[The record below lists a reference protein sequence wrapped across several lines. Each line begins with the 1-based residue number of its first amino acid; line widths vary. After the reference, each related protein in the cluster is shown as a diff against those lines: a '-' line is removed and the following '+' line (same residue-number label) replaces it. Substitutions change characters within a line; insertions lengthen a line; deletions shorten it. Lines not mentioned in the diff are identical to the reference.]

1 MKKTISIFSDFKLG
15 IQTYFKSFAF
25 IRKHKMWSYYLYPIM
40 FIVLFA
46 LASFVGFSS
55 LNDLVTPY
63 INDLFGV
70 ETIPGDGWWE
80 KTLSFL
86 KNAGKYLGSFVLWLT
101 LAFIYY
107 KVSKYVVLI
116 CMSPIMAF
124 VSERTEKELTGREY
138 PFVWAQ
144 FFKDILRGVLIALRN
159 LFVEIGFIIALSIL
173 NLLIGLVFPPAAF
186 ITSPVL
192 AVVTFFIGAYY
203 YGFSTMD
210 YTNERHQRSVGESI
224 QLIRQHKGLA
234 MANGSIFTLWLI
246 IPVFGTYIGTIFAP
260 IHCTIGATIAMHE
273 IEMQNEGAQNAAMS
287 DRKVE

>member
-1 MKKTISIFSDFKLG
+1 MKKSVSVFSDFKLG

-25 IRKHKMWSYYLYPIM
+25 IRKHKMWSYYLDPIL
-40 FIVLFA
+40 FILLFA
-46 LASFVGFSS
+46 MASFIGFSS
-55 LNDLVTPY
+55 INDLVTPY

-138 PFVWAQ
+138 PFVWSQ

-192 AVVTFFIGAYY
+192 AVVTFLIGAYY

-210 YTNERHQRSVGESI
+210 YTNERHKRSVGESI

-260 IHCTIGATIAMHE
+260 IHCTIGATMAMHE
-273 IEMQNEGAQNAAMS
+273 LEMKTREVKNEVTALN
-287 DRKVE
+287 